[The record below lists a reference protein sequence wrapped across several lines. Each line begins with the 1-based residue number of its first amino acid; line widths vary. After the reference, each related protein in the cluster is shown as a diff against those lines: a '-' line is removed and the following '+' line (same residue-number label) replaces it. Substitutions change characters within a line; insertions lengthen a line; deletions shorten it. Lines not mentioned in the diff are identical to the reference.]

1 MPEVNSSLPQTIT
14 PPGGTAEDVLATL
27 GEITLVVRA
36 DGVVAGASV
45 AGSSADAQTGAAALV
60 GLTLGELLPDDAA
73 ALLGEAVFKACGQGH
88 TRSLVLGPDA
98 AFAGDIFETTV
109 QSLTLAGNA
118 HQALCRLRRMPA
130 GGPTFARFGTRDFES
145 ALAHAHI
152 AWFERDL
159 VTNEAICS
167 RSLAELY
174 GFSRR
179 DGRFTYDELLALI
192 VPEDRPRHEQHC
204 DDVTQTAQTDLEAR
218 VLRYR
223 VQHPTKGI
231 RHFEVRYRNIF
242 DDGRPRAIGLAFDIT
257 DIRATEGRLRE
268 SVEWLDLAIA
278 STNMVLWE
286 LDVKSRHVRTT
297 ENASAFLGLEG
308 VRTQWGLEQFLERVA
323 VTDLPAVEKALDALY
338 EHGRPMHVQH
348 RFEHPD
354 GSHTWVETRA
364 QIRRDVDGRD
374 RCTGVTLDIT
384 QAVRAAD
391 ELRQS
396 EERLTR
402 AMQQAQLAPFE
413 WDVDANQLNGPPGVA
428 LLFGLPATPGPWHA
442 SDFLAALHPEDRDA
456 IAETVQSPP
465 IDAGRFTI
473 EYRVVLPD
481 GAIRHIESRQT
492 LARCDDSA
500 KIVFNGVF
508 IDVTDRV
515 ALEQSR
521 REMEQRLRMLARM
534 VPGMVYQ
541 FRIDADGEWSIPYA
555 SEGAYS
561 VLKVTPRYVEGH
573 ADAILG
579 LLHPDDNERILSSVE
594 HSARTLEL
602 WREEYRVVDADGSV
616 RWLLG
621 QASPLREPDGA
632 VMWYGHMMD
641 VTARKDAEL
650 ALRENEEHLKL
661 ALASANLISWFWDV
675 RDDTFTTPQDVDPV
689 FRDEH
694 GQLTMQRFVAR
705 LHDDDREHVTAAF
718 EQKIRDRDGSLLD
731 IEYRAVNAAAQQCWW
746 QTKARAWFG
755 DDGEVVGF
763 YGITADI
770 TAQRSVQV
778 EQEQLRNQLQRAQK
792 MESIGLLTGGIAHDF
807 NNIVSSILGYSSL
820 ALRRFGSASQP
831 KLVDYLN
838 EIQTAGKRA
847 RDMVQQLLTFSR
859 TQPTNACVTDLA
871 EVADDAMR
879 LLRPM
884 MPSSVSFRVD
894 IEPGLAPVVADAGQL
909 QQVIVNLCINARDAV
924 DSTGTV
930 VIRLANGRNRHV
942 QCDSCH
948 GAVDGDFVVLS
959 VSDNGPG
966 IPMADRARV
975 FEPFFTTNSSGRGTG
990 MGLAMVHG
998 IVHAHHGHIM
1008 LDSRPG
1014 GGTRFEVL
1022 LPRTATADA
1031 AQWTTP
1037 KAETVPTATLPQ
1049 RAPCVFVV
1057 DDEPSVAAFLGELLE
1072 LHGYRARVF
1081 TVPED
1086 ALAAVRA
1093 APDEV
1098 ELVVTDQTMPGLT
1111 GINMAREL
1119 LTLRPELPIVLVSGY
1134 SATVREADA
1143 LAAGLRAF
1151 LPKPVDEEQLL
1162 EVVAGLC
1169 G

>member
-1 MPEVNSSLPQTIT
+1 MPQIVS
-14 PPGGTAEDVLATL
+14 PPAGAAAEDVLATL
-27 GEITLVVRA
+27 GEIALVVSA

-45 AGSSADAQTGAAALV
+45 AGSSVDAQTAAAALV
-60 GLTLGELLPDDAA
+60 GLALGALLPADAA
-73 ALLGEAVFKACGQGH
+73 ALLGEATLKACRQGH

-109 QSLTLAGNA
+109 QPLTLAGND
-118 HQALCRLRRMPA
+118 HQALCRLRRMPS
-130 GGPTFARFGTRDFES
+130 GGPTFTRFGTRDFES

-179 DGRFTYDELLALI
+179 DGRFTYAELLARI
-192 VPEDRPRHEQHC
+192 VPEDRPRHAQHC
-204 DDVTQTAQTDLEAR
+204 TDVVEAAHTDLEAR

-231 RHFEVRYRNIF
+231 RHLEVRYRNIF

-257 DIRATEGRLRE
+257 DMRATESRLRE

-286 LDVKSRHVRTT
+286 LDVKTRHVRTT
-297 ENASAFLGLEG
+297 ENASAFLGLP
-308 VRTQWGLEQFLERVA
+308 VARTQWELQQFLSRVA
-323 VTDLPAVEKALDALY
+323 PADLTAVEKALDALY
-338 EHGRPMHVQH
+338 GHGRPMHVQH
-348 RFEHPD
+348 RFVRPD

-364 QIRRDVDGRD
+364 QIRRDADGRA

-384 QAVRAAD
+384 EAVRAAD

-402 AMQQAQLAPFE
+402 AMRNARLAPFE
-413 WDVDANQLNGPPGVA
+413 WDVDANQLNGPAGVA
-428 LLFGLPATPGPWHA
+428 LLFGLQDSPGPWPA
-442 SDFLAALHPEDRDA
+442 SDFLAALHPEDHDA
-456 IAETVQSPP
+456 VAETVQAPP
-465 IDAGRFTI
+465 LEAESFTL

-492 LARCDDSA
+492 LARNDDDDT
-500 KIVFNGVF
+500 KTVFNGVF
-508 IDVTDRV
+508 IDVTERV

-541 FRIDADGEWSIPYA
+541 FRIDSDGRWSVPYA

-561 VLKVTPRYVEGH
+561 VLKLTPRYVEGH
-573 ADAILG
+573 ADTVLG
-579 LLHPDDNERILSSVE
+579 LLHPDDHERILGSIE
-594 HSARTLEL
+594 RSACTLEL
-602 WREEYRVVDADGSV
+602 WREEYRVVDADGTV

-621 QASPLREPDGA
+621 QASPLREPDGGL
-632 VMWYGHMMD
+632 MWYGHMMD

-650 ALRENEEHLKL
+650 TLRENEEHLKL
-661 ALASANLISWFWDV
+661 ALSSANLVSWFWNV
-675 RDDTFTTPQDVDPV
+675 RDDTVTTPQDFDSA
-689 FRDEH
+689 FRDER
-694 GQLTMQRFVAR
+694 GRLDMRRFLAR
-705 LHDDDREHVTAAF
+705 LHDEDRERVTAAF
-718 EQKIRDRDGSLLD
+718 ERKMRERDGSLLD
-731 IEYRAVNAAAQQCWW
+731 IEYRAVNAAGQQCWR
-746 QTKARAWFG
+746 QTKARAWF
-755 DDGEVVGF
+755 DDTGEVVGF

-770 TAQRSVQV
+770 TARHSALA

-820 ALRRFGSASQP
+820 ALRRFGEASQP

-859 TQPTNACVTDLA
+859 TQPANASVIELA
-871 EVADDAMR
+871 DVAQDAMR

-884 MPSSVSFRVD
+884 MPSSVSFRID
-894 IEPGLAPVVADAGQL
+894 IEPGLAPVLADAGQL

-924 DSTGTV
+924 ASAGNV
-930 VIRLANGRNRHV
+930 IIRLAEERNRCG

-948 GAVDGDFVVLS
+948 GAVTGDFVVMS
-959 VSDNGPG
+959 VSDDGPG
-966 IPMADRARV
+966 IPAGDRTRI
-975 FEPFFTTNSSGRGTG
+975 FEPFFTTNRTGRGTG

-998 IVHAHHGHIM
+998 IVHAHDGHIM
-1008 LDSRPG
+1008 LASRTG
-1014 GGTRFEVL
+1014 AGTCFEVL
-1022 LPRTATADA
+1022 LPPAATADA
-1031 AQWTTP
+1031 PQWTAP
-1037 KAETVPTATLPQ
+1037 KAEIVTTATPLQ
-1049 RAPCVFVV
+1049 RAPRVLVV
-1057 DDEPSVAAFLGELLE
+1057 DDEQSVAAFLGELFE
-1072 LHGYRARVF
+1072 LHGYRTRTF

-1093 APDEV
+1093 APEEV
-1098 ELVVTDQTMPGLT
+1098 DLVVTDQTMPGLT

-1119 LTLRPELPIVLVSGY
+1119 LALRPDLPIVLVSGY

-1143 LAAGLRAF
+1143 LAAGLRAY
-1151 LPKPVDEEQLL
+1151 LPKPVDEEHLL
-1162 EVVAGLC
+1162 EVVAELC
-1169 G
+1169 T